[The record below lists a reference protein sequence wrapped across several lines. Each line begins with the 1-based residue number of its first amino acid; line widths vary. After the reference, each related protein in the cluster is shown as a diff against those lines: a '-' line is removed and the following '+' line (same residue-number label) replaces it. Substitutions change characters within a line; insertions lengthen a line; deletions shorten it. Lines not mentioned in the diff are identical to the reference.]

1 MQGIDITMDIGAILV
16 GIGLLIGVAAFV
28 ARPLFERSSSASQ
41 ERIDTAPT
49 RNELAAQRDAIY
61 ALIRELDADHLTGKV
76 NDEDYQMMRQRY
88 VTEGVSILKELD
100 SLPQKDS
107 QADLE
112 AEIEARVM
120 ALRKTGIRHTQDD
133 QPSSVH
139 FCTQCGQPVDP
150 ENRFCAQCGAQL
162 KGVAA
167 Q

>member
-1 MQGIDITMDIGAILV
+1 MNIGAVLV

-28 ARPLFERSSSASQ
+28 ARPLLERSSSVSL
-41 ERIDTAPT
+41 ERADAAPT
-49 RNELAAQRDAIY
+49 RAQLTAQRDAIY

-76 NDEDYQMMRQRY
+76 NDEDYQKMRERY
-88 VTEGVSILKELD
+88 VAEGVSILKELD
-100 SLPQKDS
+100 SLPPEHS
-107 QADLE
+107 QAGLE
-112 AEIEARVM
+112 AEIEARVL
-120 ALRKTGIRHTQDD
+120 ALRATRPKHAPGG
-133 QPSSVH
+133 QPYADR